1 MAVRYWLMKSEPDV
15 FSIDDLAR
23 DGVTPWEGVRSYQAR
38 NLLRDELRVG
48 DGVLFYHS
56 STQPPGVAG
65 IAEVVHESYPDR
77 TAFDARS
84 QYFDPKSTNDDPRWF
99 VVDVRFM
106 ERFPAVVPLAVLHTT
121 PGLEDMVVTRKGMR
135 LSVQPVTEEE
145 WRIVVALGRA
155 TTEAPPTTAPAP
167 RKPTRRVAG
176 KGKGKATSTKAKGK
190 APAAKA
196 TSAKTPVAK
205 GKATS
210 AKPPVAKGKT
220 PAAKATS
227 ARGKAT
233 SAKARWPAAR
243 G

>member
-77 TAFDARS
+77 TAFDAS
-84 QYFDPKSTNDDPRWF
+84 SPYFDPKSTSDDPRWF
-99 VVDVRFM
+99 VVDVRFV
-106 ERFPAVVPLAVLHTT
+106 ERFPAVVPLAVLHAT

-155 TTEAPPTTAPAP
+155 TTEAPPATATA
-167 RKPTRRVAG
+167 RHKPTPPRAG
-176 KGKGKATSTKAKGK
+176 KRKATSAKAKGK
-190 APAAKA
+190 APAARAPA
-196 TSAKTPVAK
+196 TK
-205 GKATS
+205 GKAP
-210 AKPPVAKGKT
+210 AKVKAASTRAPVTKGKA
-220 PAAKATS
+220 PAV
-227 ARGKAT
+227 KAT
-233 SAKARWPAAR
+233 SAKAKVTSAKAGRPAPR